1 VADAD
6 RARLFTIAEA
16 SALLPE
22 LRPRLEML
30 KRGKHELK
38 ELHETLRGISPA
50 MRANGSGLQAQQLEE
65 GAAELVARMGVALA
79 EIEELGVVVKDLDQG
94 LVDFPALRDGRV
106 VFLCWKVSERAI
118 THWHEIDEGFAGR
131 REL

>member
-1 VADAD
+1 MADAD
-6 RARLFTIAEA
+6 RVRLFTIAEA

-38 ELHETLRGISPA
+38 ALHETLRGISPD
-50 MRANGSGLQAQQLEE
+50 MRSNGSGLQARQLEE
-65 GAAELVARMGVALA
+65 GAAELVARMSVALV
-79 EIEELGVVVKDLDQG
+79 EIEELGVVVKDLDLG

-106 VFLCWKVSERAI
+106 VFLCWMTSERAI

-131 REL
+131 QEL